1 MNPNSAHEKLNLFKS
16 LFKGRE
22 DVFAIRWE
30 KGNKSGYMPAYH
42 YDPYMYRLHKMKG
55 GTFKTYK
62 DKTYLPL
69 TDQELLKHLQGEQ
82 LIGIYPLLQNNTSWF
97 IAADFDK
104 EKWADECRTFINVC
118 KEQNIPAYL
127 ERSRSGKGGHV
138 WIFFDHPYP
147 AIRSRKILIALLE
160 QAGIFSVFD
169 KESSFDRLF
178 PNQNFHSDLRLPK
191 DSGLQA
197 GKGLGNLIALPL
209 HKTALEDGNS
219 SFINKHLNPYQD
231 QWEFLSSIQKVSI
244 SHLDAIYNT
253 LHPNI
258 TPVPANINPI
268 AIGSGKLHIRLRN
281 TVRLNRSGITP
292 ELINFLKD
300 ELNFANSEY
309 FIKKKSGRNTW
320 GTERY
325 FRFIEEAEHEVIIP
339 RGFIGRLIRYC
350 RQQHIDFEF
359 QDERKRHTPITFT
372 SNFSLRTHQ
381 KSAIEAASLKVFG
394 VITAPPGSGK
404 TVIGLKIIAEK
415 QQPALIIVHRKQLL
429 EQWIERIQAFLGIPK
444 NEIGKIGSNYAKA
457 SADRQ
462 GKAKSGKAIT
472 VAMIQS
478 LGKYLDKQETDDFA
492 RSFGTIIIDECHH
505 IPAETFRNTISKLS
519 PYYQYGL
526 TATPFRKGNDGKII
540 FTHLGKIIADI
551 KPQEIEQYKRA
562 RVIVRE
568 TALDVPFNSKTDPFE
583 TLSKVLVHDSV
594 RNKLI
599 IRDIT
604 AELSKGKKAVIIT
617 ERKEHIDSLYQF
629 LKQSFEVV
637 TLSGDDSESSCK
649 TKWQILDRGNYQAL
663 ITTGQFFGEG
673 TDLQNASCLFLVYPF
688 SFKGKLIQYIGRVQ
702 RSESTPV
709 IYDYRDRKIEY
720 LNRLF
725 LKRNAYYRHLD
736 RQATL
741 FDDTEISENSS
752 SQTFTV
758 NKTIKAPIDQLDF
771 RYGAIAFNY
780 NVPKIKM
787 ELEFEIE
794 NNEVRPEFDVL
805 KPYFSKMLKSKHV
818 EAEIFAEF
826 ENNVLVSQRANS
838 TDLEKINR
846 DIIESVKFRFLAQ
859 GILGKQYAP
868 GMQVNL
874 LDLNMVQEGQSG
886 KPLYDTEEQLLNDLL
901 KNQKVKHYRQLRYLA
916 SKHDGSTLKLRFV
929 LNPFSFVFLLPG
941 TEQYHVVLETLDTE
955 EATYI
960 WHVDKNREL
969 LWQKLRSIDQD
980 LNIIRNKGR
989 QSFLEK
995 QPENFSRLIHDYS
1008 DERKGFVVWKDQ
1020 LEERLL

>member
-1 MNPNSAHEKLNLFKS
+1 MDQNSDNTKLNLFKS

-55 GTFKTYK
+55 GSFKDYK

-69 TDQELLKHLQGEQ
+69 TDQQLLKHFNGEQ
-82 LIGIYPLLQNNTSWF
+82 LIGIYPLLPDNTSWF

-104 EKWADECRTFINVC
+104 AEWTNECQALLNVC
-118 KEQNIPAYL
+118 KELNIPAYL

-138 WIFFDHPYP
+138 WIFFDQPYP
-147 AIRSRKILIALLE
+147 AIRSRKVLITLLE

-169 KESSFDRLF
+169 KSSSFDRLF
-178 PNQNFHSDLRLPK
+178 PNQDFHS
-191 DSGLQA
+191 

-209 HKTALEDGNS
+209 HKLTLKEGNS
-219 SFINKHLNPYQD
+219 CFIDEQLEPYQD
-231 QWEFLSSIQKVSI
+231 QWKFLSSIQRVPI
-244 SHLDAIYNT
+244 THLD
-253 LHPNI
+253 NI
-258 TPVPANINPI
+258 HNSLQPDNVSASPSTDPT
-268 AIGSGKLHIRLRN
+268 AIGAEKLHIQLN
-281 TVRLNRSGITP
+281 NVVRLNRSGMTP
-292 ELINFLKD
+292 ELISFLKE

-325 FRFIEEAEHEVIIP
+325 FRFIVETEHEVIIP
-339 RGFIGRLIRYC
+339 RGFVGRLIRYC
-350 RQQHIDFEF
+350 NQQNIDFEF
-359 QDERKRHTPITFT
+359 QDERKKHDPIPFT
-372 SNFSLRTHQ
+372 TNFSLRSHQ
-381 KSAIEAASLKVFG
+381 KSAIEATSRKDFG

-404 TVIGLKIIAEK
+404 TVIGLKAIAEK

-429 EQWIERIQAFLGIPK
+429 EQWIERIQAFLGISK
-444 NEIGKIGSNYAKA
+444 SEIGRIG
-457 SADRQ
+457 Q
-462 GKAKSGKAIT
+462 GKAKPGKVIT

-478 LGKYLDKQETDDFA
+478 LGKYLDKQETDDFSQ
-492 RSFGTIIIDECHH
+492 SFGTIIVDECHH

-519 PYYQYGL
+519 SYYQYGL

-540 FTHLGKIIADI
+540 FTHLGEIIADI
-551 KPQEIEQYKRA
+551 KPQEIEEYKRA
-562 RVIVRE
+562 RIVVRE
-568 TALDVPFNSKTDPFE
+568 TALDVPFNPKTDPFE
-583 TLSKVLVHDSV
+583 TLSKVLVHDSA

-599 IRDIT
+599 LGDIT
-604 AELSKGKKAVIIT
+604 AELNKGKKAVIIT
-617 ERKEHIDSLYQF
+617 ERKEHIDTLYQL

-637 TLSGDDSESSCK
+637 TLSGEDSESNRK
-649 TKWQILDRGNYQAL
+649 TKWQVLNSGNYQTL

-702 RSESTPV
+702 RSEVAPV

-725 LKRNAYYRHLD
+725 LKRNTYYRHFD

-741 FDDTEISENSS
+741 FDDTEIAENTYK
-752 SQTFTV
+752 QTFTIDKKV
-758 NKTIKAPIDQLDF
+758 KVPIDQLDF
-771 RYGAIAFNY
+771 RYGAIAFEFNLPE
-780 NVPKIKM
+780 NKV

-794 NNEVRPEFDVL
+794 NDEVRPEFDVL
-805 KPYFSKMLKSKHV
+805 KPYFSKVLKSKHV
-818 EAEIFAEF
+818 EVGIFAEF
-826 ENNVLVSQRANS
+826 EKGLLVSQTANS

-846 DIIESVKFRFLAQ
+846 EIIESVKFRFIEQ
-859 GILGKQYAP
+859 GIVGKQYVP
-868 GMQVNL
+868 GTEDNL
-874 LDLNMVQEGQSG
+874 LDLNKVQEGQNG
-886 KPLYDTEEQLLNDLL
+886 KPFYDSEEQLLNDLL
-901 KNQKVKHYRQLRYLA
+901 KNEAIKHYRQLRYLA

-929 LNPFSFVFLLPG
+929 LYPFSFVFLLPG
-941 TEQYHVVLETLDTE
+941 TEQYHIVLETLDTE

-960 WHVDKNREL
+960 WHVDKNRQL

-980 LNIIRNKGR
+980 LNVIRNKGR
-989 QSFLEK
+989 QTFLEK
-995 QPENFSRLIHDYS
+995 QPENFSRLIHDYT
-1008 DERKGFVVWKDQ
+1008 DERKGFIIWKDQ
-1020 LEERLL
+1020 LEERLI